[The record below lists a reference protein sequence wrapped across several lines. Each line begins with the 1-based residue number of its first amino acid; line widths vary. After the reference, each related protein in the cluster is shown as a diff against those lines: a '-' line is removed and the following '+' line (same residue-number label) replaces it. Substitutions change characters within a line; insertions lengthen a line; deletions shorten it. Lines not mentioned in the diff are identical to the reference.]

1 MPETKQLTL
10 REVIAKYPDVSP
22 FAVVKAD
29 AQRRTVTYTPAALRA
44 VDPDVHQVEY
54 VGYNLDKKDLVIP
67 CSLLLRDGTT
77 VMAGPLPTTQKPYVV
92 DAIDGHLYLT
102 DEGEI
107 VEEVFYWEKPDY
119 YSKKTSSG
127 VPMWQI
133 ISARPQR
140 LDLNPYNFCH
150 FWDNGHGCKFCA
162 IAANYQKHKNE
173 KALRLDP
180 RDIQET
186 VREALKQPGR
196 FVNILF
202 TGGSIIRGD
211 KPFDAE
217 VDNYI
222 EVLQA
227 VGAVFGGRR
236 FPSQLIATAFDEEQ
250 LARLREQTGVM
261 SYTSDIEVL
270 NEEKF
275 NWICPGKAEH
285 IGYREWKRRLFAAVD
300 IFGRG
305 YVNSGIVGGVEL
317 AQPNGFATEDE
328 ALDVTLTEAE
338 DFAAHG
344 VSVVNCVW
352 NTLPGSVFQK
362 QQVPSLEYYVR
373 LARGLQALRVK
384 YGLNIDMD
392 NYRRCGN
399 HPDTDLA
406 R

>member
-1 MPETKQLTL
+1 MANKSTL
-10 REVIAKYPDVSP
+10 SRHEVIEKYSDISP
-22 FAVVKAD
+22 FVILKTD
-29 AQRRTVTYTPAALRA
+29 IQRRTISYTAAALAA
-44 VDPDVHQVEY
+44 VDPSIHQVEY
-54 VGYNLDKKDLVIP
+54 VGYNLDKKDIVIP

-77 VMAGPLPTTQKPYVV
+77 VMTGPFPTTQTPYVV
-92 DAIDGHLYLT
+92 DYIDKKFILT
-102 DEGEI
+102 DGG
-107 VEEVFYWEKPDY
+107 VPVDEVFLWDKPDY
-119 YSKKTSSG
+119 YDKKTSSG

-140 LDLNPYNFCH
+140 LDINPYNFCH

-162 IAANYQKHKNE
+162 IASNYQKHKNE
-173 KALRLDP
+173 KALSLSP
-180 RDIQET
+180 RDIADT

-196 FVNILF
+196 FANILL
-202 TGGSIIRGD
+202 TGGSITAGK
-211 KPFDAE
+211 KPFDNE

-227 VGAVFGGRR
+227 IGEVFETKR

-250 LARLREQTGVM
+250 LIRLHENTGLM

-275 NWICPGKAEH
+275 NWVCPGKSEWL
-285 IGYREWKRRLFAAVD
+285 GYREWRRRIFAAVD

-305 YVNSGIVGGVEL
+305 NVNSGIVGGVEL
-317 AQPNGFATEDE
+317 ATPNGFLSEEE
-328 ALDVTLTEAE
+328 ALEVTLEEAE
-338 DFAAHG
+338 NFAEHG

-362 QQVPSLEYYVR
+362 QEVPSLEYYVR
-373 LARGLQALRVK
+373 LAKGLQGLREQ

-399 HPDTDLA
+399 HPDSDLA

>member
-1 MPETKQLTL
+1 MAEKQALSL
-10 REVIAKYPDVSP
+10 RDVIAKYPDVSP
-22 FAVVKAD
+22 FAILKAD
-29 AQRRTVTYTPAALRA
+29 VQRRTVTYTPAALRA
-44 VDPDVHQVEY
+44 VDPSIHQVEY
-54 VGYNLDKKDLVIP
+54 VGYNLDKKDFVIP

-92 DAIDGHLYLT
+92 DEIDGKLFLT
-102 DEGEI
+102 DGGEVI
-107 VEEVFYWEKPDY
+107 EEVFYWEKPDY
-119 YSKKTSSG
+119 YNQKTSSG

-162 IAANYQKHKNE
+162 IAANYQKHKHE
-173 KALRLDP
+173 KALRLSP
-180 RDIQET
+180 KDIQET
-186 VREALKQPGR
+186 VREATRQPGR
-196 FVNILF
+196 FVNVLF
-202 TGGSIIRGD
+202 TGGSITRGA
-211 KPFDAE
+211 KPFDEE
-217 VDNYI
+217 VENYI
-222 EVLQA
+222 AVIRA
-227 VGAVFGGRR
+227 VGEVFETKR

-250 LARLREQTGVM
+250 LGRLYEQTGIM

-275 NWICPGKAEH
+275 SWICPGKAEW

-317 AQPNGFATEDE
+317 AKPNGFPTEDE
-328 ALDVTLTEAE
+328 ALQSTLEEAE

-352 NTLPGSVFQK
+352 NTLPGSVFQ
-362 QQVPSLEYYVR
+362 QQEVPSLEYYIR
-373 LARGLQALRVK
+373 LAKGLRDLRAK

-392 NYRRCGN
+392 SYRRCGN
-399 HPDTDLA
+399 HPDTDMD

>member
-1 MPETKQLTL
+1 MANKSTL
-10 REVIAKYPDVSP
+10 SRHEVIEKYPDISP
-22 FAVVKAD
+22 FVILKTD
-29 AQRRTVTYTPAALRA
+29 IQRRTVTYTATALAA
-44 VDPDVHQVEY
+44 VDPSVHQVEY
-54 VGYNLDKKDLVIP
+54 VGYNLDKKDIVIP

-77 VMAGPLPTTQKPYVV
+77 VMAGPFPTAQTPYVV
-92 DAIDGHLYLT
+92 DFIDGKFILT
-102 DEGEI
+102 DGGVPVDEI
-107 VEEVFYWEKPDY
+107 FLWDKPDY
-119 YSKKTSSG
+119 YDKKTHSG
-127 VPMWQI
+127 IPMWQI

-140 LDLNPYNFCH
+140 LDINPYNFCH
-150 FWDNGHGCKFCA
+150 FWDNGRGCKFCA
-162 IAANYQKHKNE
+162 IAANYHKHKNE
-173 KALRLDP
+173 KALSLSP
-180 RDIQET
+180 QDIADT

-196 FVNILF
+196 FANILL
-202 TGGSIIRGD
+202 TGGSITAG
-211 KPFDAE
+211 KKSFDNE

-227 VGAVFGGRR
+227 IGEIFKTKR

-250 LARLREQTGVM
+250 LARLHENTGLM

-275 NWICPGKAEH
+275 NWICPGKAEWL
-285 IGYREWKRRLFAAVD
+285 GYSEWRRRIFAAVD

-317 AQPNGFATEDE
+317 ATPNGFGSEEE
-328 ALDVTLTEAE
+328 ALKVTLEEAE
-338 DFAAHG
+338 NFAEHG

-362 QQVPSLEYYVR
+362 QEVPSLEYYVR
-373 LARGLQALRVK
+373 LAKGLQGLREQ

-399 HPDTDLA
+399 HPDSDLA